1 MSDSMSVRV
10 RLLDQEFVVP
20 CAEGDQNI
28 KWLAIAAVRLYSVM
42 HQHNYALR
50 QRERLVSEGGVV
62 LPHGVRQ
69 LGATTSLDPADTINT
84 TLEDG
89 ETVEV
94 LVQKQ
99 IKLGR
104 NGIPE
109 PSEFHAKVS
118 ERAST
123 ALLLRMRRR
132 IVSAAFWRR
141 PMGAAQPVCC
151 VATVVAFA

>member
-1 MSDSMSVRV
+1 MSVRV

-28 KWLAIAAVRLYSVM
+28 KWLAIAAVRLYSAM

-50 QRERLVSEGGVV
+50 QREKLVSEGGVV
-62 LPHGVRQ
+62 LPHGVRR
-69 LGATTSLDPADTINT
+69 LGAATSLDPAETINT

-94 LVQKQ
+94 TVQKQ

-109 PSEFHAKVS
+109 PSEFHAKVCAMHTTGAVPPQS
-118 ERAST
+118 SYIRSAPAFRAPVPLHTDST
-123 ALLLRMRRR
+123 PTRA
-132 IVSAAFWRR
+132 
-141 PMGAAQPVCC
+141 PHC
-151 VATVVAFA
+151 V